1 MQGIT
6 NNQSSMLSKL
16 STLMS
21 SDGRAALANPSDA
34 NGFGAQLAKL
44 QASNQVAGQQGSL
57 NNKTSAISSGQSS
70 LLSSL
75 QGQNSILGSSGA
87 QSPLKNEM
95 TELGESI
102 GLGLLA
108 AFSVQ
113 SGALKFGTTG
123 DTDGAKE
130 SSEDSLK
137 SGDLKFGTTGDKTAS
152 AAEKPSAN
160 NAPTN
165 EAPTD
170 ENEPKNDA
178 PTDENAPKD
187 AAAPAEQVAAN
198 EADDGEKTAAA
209 GATPSEGNA
218 FTNFFSDLFDSFSSP
233 ESPSGLG
240 TTADADSANDN
251 PGADKPQTA
260 NG

>member
-21 SDGRAALANPSDA
+21 SDGRAALANPSEA

-44 QASNQVAGQQGSL
+44 QASNQVAGQQDSL
-57 NNKTSAISSGQSS
+57 NNKASGQSS

-87 QSPLKNEM
+87 ESPLKNEM

-130 SSEDSLK
+130 SSVDSLK
-137 SGDLKFGTTGDKTAS
+137 SGDLKFGTTGDKTAN

-160 NAPTN
+160 DAPTN

-233 ESPSGLG
+233 ESRSGLG